1 VTPDPRLRAGLALL
15 FSVIVVGTGG
25 YVLIED
31 MAFVDAF
38 YMTAITV
45 STVGF
50 GEVGGELGDGGK
62 VFTVG
67 VIIFGMGG
75 ALYTAAVGIER
86 GVDRLLG
93 GVGKQRRMEG
103 QIEQLK
109 GHIVLCGF
117 GRVGSKA

>member
-45 STVGF
+45 STVGLAKS
-50 GEVGGELGDGGK
+50 EVSWVRAARFSPWASSSSEWEAL
-62 VFTVG
+62 FT
-67 VIIFGMGG
+67 
-75 ALYTAAVGIER
+75 LP
-86 GVDRLLG
+86 L
-93 GVGKQRRMEG
+93 
-103 QIEQLK
+103 
-109 GHIVLCGF
+109 
-117 GRVGSKA
+117 